1 MSPSGRA
8 PRRHRAT
15 PPRPLARSRRPA
27 PSAGPVAV
35 GRDVPI
41 APPRPLATPR
51 RHRATSPRPIVAPHR
66 RAPSPGPIATAPP
79 SPRPIARGGSPL
91 RCAAWQ
97 VAHAESFA
105 GASPCAPHSRAG
117 RGVRSP
123 HPRHSRGTAP
133 PRAAAPSARC
143 AAWHPA
149 PLPALRAASSPTPHP
164 PGLPACPPRRLASL
178 PISRFCL
185 KVRIPCAPVHSETMT
200 SSATPSSFSVLPKS
214 ENPLRSCPFRKN
226 GLGCNYHP
234 HSRFCLKV
242 RIPCVPV
249 HSAKMASAATPSLF
263 SVLPKSENPASSPIL
278 RMPPPKKTIEI
289 SSVFFFFFSSPKAPL
304 RARQR
309 PHPVTDKTAVLSVTL

>member
-1 MSPSGRA
+1 MSPSR
-8 PRRHRAT
+8 
-15 PPRPLARSRRPA
+15 
-27 PSAGPVAV
+27 
-35 GRDVPI
+35 
-41 APPRPLATPR
+41 
-51 RHRATSPRPIVAPHR
+51 R
-66 RAPSPGPIATAPP
+66 RAPSQRPVATAPPLHAPSSRPIAAPHRPVPSPPRPP
-79 SPRPIARGGSPL
+79 SPRPIARSGSPL

-185 KVRIPCAPVHSETMT
+185 KVRIPCAPVLSETMT

-226 GLGCNYHP
+226 ASGATPSLFSVLPKSENSLRSCPFRKNGLGCNYHP

-242 RIPCVPV
+242 RIPCGPV
-249 HSAKMASAATPSLF
+249 HSAKMASTATPSLF
-263 SVLPKSENPASSPIL
+263 SVLPKSENPAFSPPL
-278 RMPPPKKTIEI
+278 AAPKKTIEI
-289 SSVFFFFFSSPKAPL
+289 SSVFC
-304 RARQR
+304 
-309 PHPVTDKTAVLSVTL
+309 